1 MSGADNA
8 PRNVSLSIGGR
19 NHVISVGADEEPHLR
34 MLAQMIDDR
43 VSKLGVGQGQTEA
56 RMLLVTAL
64 MLADELHTLQS
75 APAPAPVPAPAP
87 PEPAPPEPAKRA
99 AKATTA
105 AAEIA
110 PEVLARVTALADRV
124 EKLAARLE
132 HSPQTS

>member
-1 MSGADNA
+1 MSDRA

-34 MLAQMIDDR
+34 MLAGMIDER

-64 MLADELHTLQS
+64 MLADELHTLQGKPPVAAAP
-75 APAPAPVPAPAP
+75 APAPAPVVQAPVSVV
-87 PEPAPPEPAKRA
+87 
-99 AKATTA
+99 
-105 AAEIA
+105 AEIA
-110 PEVLARVTALADRV
+110 PEVVARVAVLADRV

-132 HSPQTS
+132 HWPHTP

>member
-75 APAPAPVPAPAP
+75 APAPAPIPAPAP
-87 PEPAPPEPAKRA
+87 PEPARRA
-99 AKATTA
+99 TKATTA
-105 AAEIA
+105 VAEIA

>member
-1 MSGADNA
+1 MSDRA

-34 MLAQMIDDR
+34 MLAGMIDER

-64 MLADELHTLQS
+64 MLADELHTLQGKPPVAAAPAP
-75 APAPAPVPAPAP
+75 APAPAPVVPAPVP
-87 PEPAPPEPAKRA
+87 VV
-99 AKATTA
+99 
-105 AAEIA
+105 AEIT
-110 PEVLARVTALADRV
+110 PEVVARVAVLADRV

-132 HSPQTS
+132 HWPQTP

>member
-1 MSGADNA
+1 MSDRA

-34 MLAQMIDDR
+34 MLAGMIDER

-64 MLADELHTLQS
+64 MLADELHTLQGKPPVAA
-75 APAPAPVPAPAP
+75 APAPAPAPATA
-87 PEPAPPEPAKRA
+87 PAVA
-99 AKATTA
+99 APVPVI
-105 AAEIA
+105 AEIA
-110 PEVLARVTALADRV
+110 PEVVARVAVLADRV

-132 HSPQTS
+132 HWPQTP